1 MSGGSFSYMCYTFKD
16 TYEGQMEDV
25 ELNELIDDLSKVL
38 HDLEWWQSADISEDS
53 YRKTVQKFKE
63 KWFGS
68 RDVELRS
75 LIAKELDKVK
85 NTLSVL

>member
-1 MSGGSFSYMCYTFKD
+1 MSGGSFNYMCYTFKD